1 MKSIPFWK
9 ENSKRGAAMR
19 ETNVTLDPAQ
29 TGSEAKTL
37 EATLRALVV
46 GGQDEAIEQ
55 IVNVDQTYLTGLIP
69 PGRPVGNFLFLG
81 AAASGKTRMVEATTE
96 SLVQSLGLSSRLIAR
111 SFSTATK
118 SQNWIGSPF
127 KSKPLI

>member
-9 ENSKRGAAMR
+9 VNSQRGATMR

-37 EATLRALVV
+37 EATLRGLVV
-46 GGQDEAIEQ
+46 GQDEAIQQ

-69 PGRPVGNFLFLG
+69 PGRPVGNVLFLG

-96 SLVQSLGLSSRLIAR
+96 SLVQSPRAVIKIDCPEFQHSHEIAKLDR
-111 SFSTATK
+111 FAVR
-118 SQNWIGSPF
+118 N
-127 KSKPLI
+127 

>member
-9 ENSKRGAAMR
+9 ENSERGAAMR

-96 SLVQSLGLSSRLIAR
+96 SRVQSPEQSSRLIAR

-118 SQNWIGSPF
+118 SQN
-127 KSKPLI
+127 